1 MYLKLVYQL
10 LLISILFIP
19 DSESTDLIKL
29 PNGYF
34 ITGRGCG
41 IITPIKYLKSIPEKI
56 EDFECSFI
64 ESEVFS
70 NPILDEHKNRIGVDS
85 GNNNEP
91 PMDQPPLE

>member
-1 MYLKLVYQL
+1 MYIKLVYHIL
-10 LLISILFIP
+10 LFSILFIA

-41 IITPIKYLKSIPEKI
+41 IITPIRYLKSIPEKL

-64 ESEVFS
+64 ELVIFS
-70 NPILDEHKNRIGVDS
+70 NPVLEEHKNRIGVNS
-85 GNNNEP
+85 GNNNGP
-91 PMDQPPLE
+91 PMDSPLG